1 LAQWRF
7 HVSTMWIANARLREQ
22 EGIWDVCIEGGVFKS
37 IQPSTG
43 DRTADYN
50 AQGRLLC
57 SPFVEGHIHLDYA
70 HTARKPRPNVS
81 GTLFE
86 AIEIWA
92 ERKQA
97 GLNNPAEIRRNA
109 LSAIRAAVSHGVG
122 FIRSHVDVTDPELVA
137 LKTMLRVR
145 EEVKT
150 WCTVQLVAFPQNGI
164 EAFPRGRQLM
174 DEAMRLGADVV
185 GGIPHLEHTREDGVA
200 SVRYVFDLAEKYGAL
215 IDIHCDEI
223 DDDQSRFL
231 EVMAAETLRRHMQ
244 GRVTVSHAVAMAYY
258 QPGYMAK
265 LLPKLRAAGLGFII
279 NPNENL
285 QLQGRGIHAP
295 QPRGVAPVRTL
306 AEWCLPV
313 GFGQDSIEDP
323 WYPLGDGNP
332 IRNLDTGLHVAQML
346 TEEYLNRCLDFVTIE
361 PARNLGLSSEYGIE
375 VGKPAHC
382 IVLDATSDREVV
394 QQHPLVL
401 LNLHGG
407 QKILER
413 QPSVTT
419 WAIDVSGHG
428 PSL

>member
-1 LAQWRF
+1 
-7 HVSTMWIANARLREQ
+7 MWIVNVRLR
-22 EGIWDVCIEGGVFKS
+22 GRPGAWNVCIQDGTFTAIE
-37 IQPSTG
+37 PSEISLDG
-43 DRTADYN
+43 TADYD
-50 AQGRLLC
+50 AHGRLLC

-92 ERKQA
+92 ERKEA
-97 GLNNPAEIRRNA
+97 GMNHPDEIRRNA
-109 LSAIRAAVSHGVG
+109 LSALRAAVSHGVG
-122 FIRSHVDVTDPELVA
+122 FVRTHVDVTDPELVA
-137 LKTMLRVR
+137 LKTMLGVR
-145 EEVKT
+145 EEVKS
-150 WCTVQLVAFPQNGI
+150 WCTVQIVAFPQNGI
-164 EAFPRGRQLM
+164 EAFPHGRELM
-174 DEAMRLGADVV
+174 EEAMRLGADVV
-185 GGIPHLEHTREDGVA
+185 GGIPHLEHTREEGVA
-200 SVRYVFDLAEKYGAL
+200 SVRFVFDLAEKYHAL

-223 DDDQSRFL
+223 DDDQSRYL

-265 LLPKLRAAGLGFII
+265 LLPKLRAAGLGFAI

-285 QLQGRGIHAP
+285 QLQGRGFAAP

-306 AEWCLPV
+306 TEWGLPV

-346 TEEYLNRCLDFVTIE
+346 TEDYLNRCLDFVTIY
-361 PARNLGLSSEYGIE
+361 PAQNLGLSDKYGIE

-382 IVLDATSDREVV
+382 ILLDAKSDREVV
-394 QQHPLVL
+394 QHHPVVL
-401 LNLHGG
+401 LSVHHG
-407 QKILER
+407 QIVLER
-413 QPSVTT
+413 QPPVTR
-419 WAIDVSGHG
+419 WALG
-428 PSL
+428 P